1 MIQFL
6 VTAVIVVIGL
16 FLLTL
21 LLCLMIWVITKLLR
35 FLFPQRFGAVAV
47 NSPKVKKSKK
57 DKGKMEDRCL
67 ECNSFGRCP
76 IAHTDVKYPC
86 KFYTD
91 KAVSMPE

>member
-35 FLFPQRFGAVAV
+35 FLFPQRFGSIKA
-47 NSPKVKKSKK
+47 PKEKK
-57 DKGKMEDRCL
+57 DKKAKLEDRCL
-67 ECNSFGRCP
+67 ECSSFGRCP
-76 IAHTDVKYPC
+76 LSQTEVKYPC
-86 KFYTD
+86 RFYSD
-91 KAVSMPE
+91 KDVSMPE